1 MNMKFSIWKLIII
14 TILVSTV
21 LALPLAGCQQ
31 AAQPATTTEAVKP
44 VEEVK
49 PTEPPAQQP
58 VTMTFWD
65 PSTDEG
71 INKVF
76 DQMFTSFHNKYPYI
90 TVEDAHQGDYVKKLN
105 TAFAAGSTPD
115 LIWAWANPMT
125 FYDYV
130 NKGLIKDL
138 DAEYKEYGWQKY
150 FPDSMYKAMLGPD
163 GKPYGVPDFINGTV
177 IAYNKDIFDKNGLA
191 EPQNWDDWMKV
202 LDTLK
207 KNGVTPIG
215 MGLSDGNWQ
224 AKRLFE
230 VILNATAGKQWTEDL
245 YAGKHPWT
253 SPEVIDAL
261 KKLEAVGPYVSEGS
275 LGMNSRQGWDMWYQ
289 GQVAMIVSD
298 TWQFSLHDRDAKFKW
313 DFFTFPKIKS
323 DVTTTFVGAVSDV
336 MYIPKTSA
344 HPKEA
349 VLFLNHFLT
358 PELQGYWIDAKLP
371 FAAGGYFGLI
381 TTEKLG
387 AANVKLMDYISK
399 NGFTTWFDV
408 GNKSEI
414 SNELAPTQFAGVLN
428 GQIKPED
435 AAKAIEDVA
444 KPLFNR

>member
-1 MNMKFSIWKLIII
+1 MKKTRFQMYLGGIFLVITLI
-14 TILVSTV
+14 TMLTGCAQKATPTAVPTV
-21 LALPLAGCQQ
+21 AVPPT
-31 AAQPATTTEAVKP
+31 AAPTVEPTKP
-44 VEEVK
+44 
-49 PTEPPAQQP
+49 QP

-71 INKVF
+71 INAVF
-76 DQMFTSFHNKYPYI
+76 DKMFKSFQAKYPYI

-105 TAFAAGSTPD
+105 TAFAAGATPD
-115 LIWAWANPMT
+115 LVWAWANPLT

-138 DAEYKEYGWQKY
+138 SAEYAQYGWQKY

-177 IAYNKDIFDKNGLA
+177 VAYNQEIFDKYSLK
-191 EPQNWDDWMKV
+191 EPQSWDEWMNV

-215 MGLSDGNWQ
+215 IGLSDGNWQ

-230 VILNATAGKQWTEDL
+230 IMLNANAGRQWTEEL

-253 SPEVIDAL
+253 SPEVVDTLDRLQKMGDYIAQG
-261 KKLEAVGPYVSEGS
+261 A
-275 LGMNSRQGWDMWYQ
+275 LGMNSRQGWDLWYQ
-289 GQVAMIVSD
+289 QNTAMIVSD
-298 TWQFSLHDRDAKFKW
+298 TWQFSLHNRDAKFKW
-313 DFFTFPKIKS
+313 NFFTFPKITDKA
-323 DVTTTFVGAVSDV
+323 TTTFVGAVSDV

-344 HPKEA
+344 HPQEA
-349 VLFLNHFLT
+349 VLFLDHFLT
-358 PELQGYWIDAKLP
+358 PELQGYWIDVQLP

-381 TTEKLG
+381 TEQKMG
-387 AANVKLMDYISK
+387 AQNVKLIDYENK
-399 NGFTTWFDV
+399 YGFTTWFDV
-408 GNKSEI
+408 GVASDI
-414 SNELAPTQFAGVLN
+414 SGEVAPVQFAGVLT
-428 GQIKPED
+428 GQIKPAD

-444 KPLFNR
+444 KTLYNR